1 MMIPAEAFLSALQ
14 TEQVQF
20 FAGVPDSLLKEL
32 CACFSDTLA
41 TGQHVIAA
49 NEGGAIGLA
58 IGHYL
63 ATHQPALV
71 YMQNSGLGNVV
82 NPIASLADPQVY
94 GIPMLLVIGWRG
106 ELNAQGE
113 QIHDEPQHVKQGQI
127 TLSQL
132 DVLGLPYLVMADDVQ
147 AAHAQIKTL
156 LQQAETRQGPVALV
170 VRKQSFAPYKPVKT
184 STAPA
189 SALADKLPV
198 LHSREHMIE
207 QIVSAL
213 PEDAAVVA
221 TTGMASRELFE
232 LRKAQQAGHGRDFL
246 TVGGMGHASQIACGI
261 ALAQPDRQVVCIDGD
276 GALLMHMGSLTISA
290 QQANLLHIVLNN
302 GAHDSVGGQP
312 TVAAQLTLAEI
323 ASAAGYAQVYSVSG
337 AESLNTALQQALAS
351 GKSSFIEVLCR
362 KGARADL
369 GRPTRTPAQNKQ
381 DFMQFLTEVEYA

>member
-1 MMIPAEAFLSALQ
+1 MIHAEDFLSVLQ

-32 CACFSDTLA
+32 CACFSDKLRPQ
-41 TGQHVIAA
+41 QHVIAA

-63 ATHQPALV
+63 ATQQVALV

-94 GIPMLLVIGWRG
+94 GIPMLLLVGWRG
-106 ELNAQGE
+106 EIADNGE
-113 QIHDEPQHVKQGQI
+113 QIHDEPQHVKQGQM

-132 DVLGLPYLVMADDVQ
+132 DALGLPYQVMADDI
-147 AAHAQIKTL
+147 ASAHQQIKGL
-156 LQQAETRQGPVALV
+156 LDQALERQGPVALV
-170 VRKQSFAPYKPVKT
+170 VRKQRFAPYQSAQSST
-184 STAPA
+184 STP
-189 SALADKLPV
+189 STLAEKLPV
-198 LHSREHMIE
+198 LHSREHMI
-207 QIVSAL
+207 QQVVAAL

-261 ALAQPDRQVVCIDGD
+261 ALGQPDRQVVCIDGD
-276 GALLMHMGSLTISA
+276 GAMLMHMGSLTISA
-290 QQANLLHIVLNN
+290 QRPNLVHIVLNN

-312 TVAAQLTLAEI
+312 TIAAQLSLAEI
-323 ASAAGYAQVYSVSG
+323 ASAAGYAQVI
-337 AESLNTALQQALAS
+337 SLSDPEQLQAVLKQS
-351 GKSSFIEVLCR
+351 FHCGKSRFIEVLCR

-381 DFMQFLTEVEYA
+381 DFMQFLSEVAYA

>member
-1 MMIPAEAFLSALQ
+1 MLHAEDFLNALMN
-14 TEQVQF
+14 EQIKF
-20 FAGVPDSLLKEL
+20 FVGIPDSLLKEL
-32 CACFSDTLA
+32 CACFSDTLPPD
-41 TGQHVIAA
+41 QHLIAA

-63 ATHQPALV
+63 ATQHPALV

-106 ELNAQGE
+106 EVAESGE
-113 QIHDEPQHVKQGQI
+113 QMHDEPQHVKQGQV

-132 DVLGLPYLVMADDVQ
+132 DVLDIPYQILSVETLT
-147 AAHAQIKTL
+147 AHAQIKAL
-156 LQQAETRQGPVALV
+156 LTKSVERQGPVALV
-170 VRKQSFAPYKPVKT
+170 VRKQSFAPYKMLETNSQPIAT
-184 STAPA
+184 LS
-189 SALADKLPV
+189 DKLPK
-198 LHSREHMIE
+198 LESREHMIKH
-207 QIVSAL
+207 IVSHL
-213 PEDAAVVA
+213 PPDVAVVA
-221 TTGMASRELFE
+221 TTGMTSRELFE
-232 LRKAQQAGHGRDFL
+232 YRKFQQTGHGRDFL

-276 GALLMHMGSLTISA
+276 GAMLMHMGSLTISA
-290 QQANLLHIVLNN
+290 QQSNLLHIVLNN

-312 TVAAQLTLAEI
+312 TVAATLTLSEI
-323 ASAAGYAQVYSVSG
+323 ASAAGYAQVFNVFG
-337 AESLNTALQQALAS
+337 TEDLKTVMQQTLQS

-369 GRPTRTPAQNKQ
+369 GRPTSTPAQNKQ

>member
-1 MMIPAEAFLSALQ
+1 MIHAEDFLSALQ
-14 TEQVQF
+14 AEQVQF

-32 CACFSDTLA
+32 CACFSDKLA
-41 TGQHVIAA
+41 AGQHVIAA

-58 IGHYL
+58 IGQYL
-63 ATHQPALV
+63 ATRQPALV
-71 YMQNSGLGNVV
+71 YMQNSGLGNIV

-106 ELNAQGE
+106 ELDEHGQ

-132 DVLGLPYLVMADDVQ
+132 DVMDIPYQVMTSEIES
-147 AAHAQIKTL
+147 AHAQIQGL
-156 LQQAETRQGPVALV
+156 LNQAIERQGPVALV
-170 VRKQSFAPYKPVKT
+170 VRKQSFAPYKKAETKPEPVAT
-184 STAPA
+184 LT
-189 SALADKLPV
+189 DKLPT
-198 LHSREHMIE
+198 LESREHMIQ

-213 PEDAAVVA
+213 PAEAAVVA

-232 LRKAQQAGHGRDFL
+232 YRKAQQAGHGRDFL

-261 ALAQPDRQVVCIDGD
+261 ALAQPDRQVICIDGD
-276 GALLMHMGSLTISA
+276 GAMLMHMGSLTISA
-290 QQANLLHIVLNN
+290 QQSNLLHIVLNN

-312 TVAAQLTLAEI
+312 TIAAQLSLAEI
-323 ASAAGYAQVYSVSG
+323 ASAAGYAQVFSVSG
-337 AESLNTALQQALAS
+337 TEDLKTVLQQALHS

-381 DFMQFLTEVEYA
+381 DFMQFLNEVEYA

>member
-1 MMIPAEAFLSALQ
+1 MIHAEDFLSALQ
-14 TEQVQF
+14 AEQVQF

-32 CACFSDTLA
+32 CACFSDKLA
-41 TGQHVIAA
+41 AGQHVIAA

-58 IGHYL
+58 IGQYL
-63 ATHQPALV
+63 ATRQPALV
-71 YMQNSGLGNVV
+71 YMQNSGLGNIV

-106 ELNAQGE
+106 ELDEHGQ

-132 DVLGLPYLVMADDVQ
+132 DVMDIPYQVMTSEIES
-147 AAHAQIKTL
+147 AHAQIQAL
-156 LQQAETRQGPVALV
+156 LNQAIERQGPVALV
-170 VRKQSFAPYKPVKT
+170 VRKQSFAPYKKAETKPEPVAT
-184 STAPA
+184 LT
-189 SALADKLPV
+189 DKLPT
-198 LHSREHMIE
+198 LESREHMIQ

-213 PEDAAVVA
+213 PAEAAVVA

-232 LRKAQQAGHGRDFL
+232 YRKAQQAGHSRDFL

-261 ALAQPDRQVVCIDGD
+261 ALAQPDRQVICIDGD
-276 GALLMHMGSLTISA
+276 GAMLMHMGSLTISA
-290 QQANLLHIVLNN
+290 QQSNLLHIVLNN

-312 TVAAQLTLAEI
+312 TIAAQLPLAEI
-323 ASAAGYAQVYSVSG
+323 ASAAGYAQVFSVSG
-337 AESLNTALQQALAS
+337 TEDLKTVLQQAVHS

-369 GRPTRTPAQNKQ
+369 GRPTRTPTQNKQ
-381 DFMQFLTEVEYA
+381 DFMQFLNEVEYA

>member
-1 MMIPAEAFLSALQ
+1 MIHAEDFLSALQ
-14 TEQVQF
+14 AEQVQF

-32 CACFSDTLA
+32 CACFSDKLE

-63 ATHQPALV
+63 ATQQPALV

-94 GIPMLLVIGWRG
+94 GIPMLLVVGWRG
-106 ELNAQGE
+106 EIAENGE
-113 QIHDEPQHVKQGQI
+113 QIHDEPQHVKQGQM
-127 TLSQL
+127 TLPQL
-132 DVLGLPYLVMADDVQ
+132 EVLDIPYQVMTSDMQTART
-147 AAHAQIKTL
+147 QIQTL
-156 LQQAETRQGPVALV
+156 LNQAIERQGPVALV
-170 VRKQSFAPYKPVKT
+170 VRKQRFAPYKKADTTPAPVAK
-184 STAPA
+184 
-189 SALADKLPV
+189 LADKLPT
-198 LHSREHMIE
+198 LESREHMIQ

-213 PEDAAVVA
+213 PSEAAVVA

-232 LRKAQQAGHGRDFL
+232 LRNAQQAGHGRDFL

-276 GALLMHMGSLTISA
+276 GAMLMHMGSLTISA
-290 QQANLLHIVLNN
+290 QQSNLVHIVLNN

-312 TVAAQLTLAEI
+312 TVAAQLTLSEI
-323 ASAAGYAQVYSVSG
+323 ASASGYAQVYSVSG
-337 AESLNTALQQALAS
+337 PEALNSVLQQALHS

-362 KGARADL
+362 KGARGDL

-381 DFMQFLTEVEYA
+381 DFMQFLAEVEYA

>member
-1 MMIPAEAFLSALQ
+1 MIHAEDFLSVLQ

-32 CACFSDTLA
+32 CACFSDKLRPQ
-41 TGQHVIAA
+41 QHVIAA

-63 ATHQPALV
+63 ATQQVALV

-94 GIPMLLVIGWRG
+94 GIPMLLLVGWRG
-106 ELNAQGE
+106 EIADNGE
-113 QIHDEPQHVKQGQI
+113 QIHDEPQHVKQGQM

-132 DVLGLPYLVMADDVQ
+132 DALGLPHQVMADDI
-147 AAHAQIKTL
+147 ASAHQQIKSL
-156 LQQAETRQGPVALV
+156 LAQALERLGPVALV
-170 VRKQSFAPYKPVKT
+170 VRKQRFAPYQSAQSST
-184 STAPA
+184 STP
-189 SALADKLPV
+189 STLAEKLPV
-198 LHSREHMIE
+198 LHSREHMI
-207 QIVSAL
+207 QQVVAAL
-213 PEDAAVVA
+213 PENAAVVA

-276 GALLMHMGSLTISA
+276 GAMLMHMGSLTISA
-290 QQANLLHIVLNN
+290 QRPNLVHIVLNN

-312 TVAAQLTLAEI
+312 TIAAQLSLAEI
-323 ASAAGYAQVYSVSG
+323 ASAAGYAQVL
-337 AESLNTALQQALAS
+337 SLSDPEQLQAVLKQS
-351 GKSSFIEVLCR
+351 FHGGKSRFIEVLCR

-381 DFMQFLTEVEYA
+381 DFMQFLSEVAYA

>member
-1 MMIPAEAFLSALQ
+1 MIHAEDFLSVLQ
-14 TEQVQF
+14 TEHVQF

-32 CACFSDTLA
+32 CACFSDKLRPQ
-41 TGQHVIAA
+41 QHVIAA

-63 ATHQPALV
+63 ATQQVALV

-94 GIPMLLVIGWRG
+94 GIPMLLLVGWRG
-106 ELNAQGE
+106 EIADNGE
-113 QIHDEPQHVKQGQI
+113 QIHDEPQHVKQGQM

-132 DVLGLPYLVMADDVQ
+132 DALGLPYQVMADDI
-147 AAHAQIKTL
+147 ASAHQQIKSL
-156 LQQAETRQGPVALV
+156 LAQAIERQGPVASV
-170 VRKQSFAPYKPVKT
+170 VRKQRFAPYQSAQSTT
-184 STAPA
+184 STP
-189 SALADKLPV
+189 STLAEKLPV
-198 LHSREHMIE
+198 LHSREHMI
-207 QIVSAL
+207 QQVVAAL

-276 GALLMHMGSLTISA
+276 GAMLMHMGSLTISA
-290 QQANLLHIVLNN
+290 QRPNLVHIVLNN

-312 TVAAQLTLAEI
+312 TIAAQLSLAEI
-323 ASAAGYAQVYSVSG
+323 ASAAGYAQVISLSDPEQLQ
-337 AESLNTALQQALAS
+337 AELKQSFHC
-351 GKSSFIEVLCR
+351 GKSRFIEVLCR

-381 DFMQFLTEVEYA
+381 DFMQFLSEVAYA